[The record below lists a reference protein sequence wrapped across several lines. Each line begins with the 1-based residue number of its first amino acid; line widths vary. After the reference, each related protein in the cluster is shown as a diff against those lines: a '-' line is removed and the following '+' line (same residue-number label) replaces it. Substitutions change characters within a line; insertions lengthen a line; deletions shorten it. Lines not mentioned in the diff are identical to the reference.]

1 MVMTVS
7 QKCQYAVRAL
17 LELAKR
23 SGQTPVR
30 SGEIAARQAIP
41 PRFLE
46 NILNELKTAGLV
58 EAHRGS
64 RGGFVL
70 ACKPEQL
77 TVGRVIRLV
86 DGPLD
91 PVRCTRDATQADGTT
106 SVKGP
111 AQRDC
116 PLKDRCSLLGLWQEA
131 KTAVE
136 AVYDRTTFA
145 ELAKRENELDRNP
158 VAEYCI

>member
-1 MVMTVS
+1 MTVS

-46 NILNELKTAGLV
+46 NILNELKNAGLV

-64 RGGFVL
+64 REVFVL
-70 ACKPEQL
+70 AAS
-77 TVGRVIRLV
+77 R
-86 DGPLD
+86 
-91 PVRCTRDATQADGTT
+91 
-106 SVKGP
+106 S
-111 AQRDC
+111 
-116 PLKDRCSLLGLWQEA
+116 S
-131 KTAVE
+131 
-136 AVYDRTTFA
+136 
-145 ELAKRENELDRNP
+145 
-158 VAEYCI
+158 